1 MVRSCSR
8 FTEKQTPIVVNSLKS
23 EYELGTES
31 GLRTPGY
38 YGISLSRAFYVRLQR
53 HLKHGQSKCFFQ
65 IFMCINA

>member
-31 GLRTPGY
+31 GFRTH
-38 YGISLSRAFYVRLQR
+38 YGISLSRAFYVRLQI
-53 HLKHGQSKCFFQ
+53 HLKHGQSNDFFKL
-65 IFMCINA
+65 FHVH